1 VFRPLVVAAR
11 APSGS
16 TDAAAA
22 PLYLNLLGGFRLQI
36 ADRPVVLPTH
46 ARRVLAY
53 LSVCTDNGTG
63 CARATIGDRL
73 WPEADVNRARA
84 SLRTALWRI
93 GRADRRL
100 VLADEDVLRLGGA
113 LRVDLH
119 ATLGQAT
126 RLTRGDA
133 PLRADDCAIAPLSMD
148 LLPGWDEDWLL
159 LERERVRQL
168 QLHALDALSHRLRA
182 VGRYS
187 EAVDCALAAIALEPL
202 RESARAAL
210 VAAHLA
216 EGNVAAAHHQLDGYA
231 RLLWTELHLRPS
243 PSITVLFTGEMRNPR
258 GGG

>member
-1 VFRPLVVAAR
+1 VA
-11 APSGS
+11 
-16 TDAAAA
+16 
-22 PLYLNLLGGFRLQI
+22 
-36 ADRPVVLPTH
+36 LPTH

-53 LSVCTDNGTG
+53 LSVCTLGETG
-63 CARATIGDRL
+63 CSRATMGDRL

-93 GRADRRL
+93 GSADRRL
-100 VLADEDVLRLGGA
+100 VVADDDVLRLGGA
-113 LRVDLH
+113 LRVDLY
-119 ATLGQAT
+119 AALGQAA
-126 RLTRGDA
+126 RLARRDA
-133 PLRADDCAIAPLSMD
+133 PLRAEDCTIAPLSMD

-159 LERERVRQL
+159 LDRERVRQL

-182 VGRYS
+182 ASRYS
-187 EAVDCALAAIALEPL
+187 EAVDSALAAIALEPL

-216 EGNVAAAHHQLDGYA
+216 EGNVAAAHRQLDGYA

-243 PSITVLFTGEMRNPR
+243 PSITALFDRDMQNPR